1 MRAIRRMGLWLGIG
15 ILGLVAAAGMAAA
28 DEIQLPPGPNRELVY
43 GACRTCHDL
52 GYLVESA
59 GIGRED
65 WDSLINGMRQYGL
78 RIPPAERAKI
88 LDYLGT
94 YLGPH
99 PPPAG
104 AATAAAAPEAVDG
117 SKIFATQCTACHQPD
132 GKGLPGH
139 FPPLAGNHDLFR
151 DRLLPVYVLLNGLS
165 GAIAGPGQSLQ
176 RPDALI
182 RPSLRCRDR
191 GRHPLCPRYAEQG
204 DIKAGRHG
212 ADRCRNGEA
221 GARQAARSGS
231 GARLSRQ
238 PAIGSDRPGRGRALG
253 SARLR
258 PSQDRERDRL
268 LPSHLPSRGAR
279 LRQQA

>member
-165 GAIAGPGQSLQ
+165 GPIAVEGNSYNGQMPSFAHLSDAEIAAVIRYVRDTLNKEIS
-176 RPDALI
+176 RPAGMAPIDAETVKQA
-182 RPSLRCRDR
+182 RAK
-191 GRHPLCPRYAEQG
+191 PLDPAAVHAYR
-204 DIKAGRHG
+204 AG
-212 ADRCRNGEA
+212 
-221 GARQAARSGS
+221 
-231 GARLSRQ
+231 
-238 PAIGSDRPGRGRALG
+238 
-253 SARLR
+253 
-258 PSQDRERDRL
+258 
-268 LPSHLPSRGAR
+268 LP
-279 LRQQA
+279 